1 MAAEKV
7 NTRQKMINMMYLV
20 FIAMLALNISKEV
33 LATIGVINEDLE
45 TSIQQISNDNII
57 KYATIDNLQ
66 SQPEYQVVYPFV
78 QSLKEK
84 SNSYVNYIKGL
95 KEDLLDSDKEGTD
108 YIREIKNKSNKEKPS
123 QTMTDYQ
130 VMDKS
135 GPLDELFF
143 ERSELLEAGKTYE
156 DNYINYRT
164 DLISIIDSIKLNDP
178 KYSSDEV
185 ALANLVS
192 VVSDL
197 DTRFEYPED
206 GKKLNSDGKELD
218 FMDYE
223 FKGFPL
229 VASLS
234 KMTKTQNNAR
244 YIENKLLSVIL
255 GEIAATTTGGG
266 VLQAYLKT
274 PKAQYFSG
282 EVFDGSIIMGQKS
295 TSFDFEEQ
303 DLKLIYPGSTTPRD
317 LVEDTDY
324 EIIEGQIVFKKR
336 LNTTGSYKLT
346 GSVTKK
352 DDRNV
357 TTIPINEEFSIIEKP
372 STATVEAIRMNILYE
387 KLNNPVNIVLP
398 GAVSL
403 QQGSGSKNVKL
414 NSNVDQKDKDEGA
427 NFYAIPDSDVKEV
440 LIQVTGLVN
449 GNRES
454 SVPKLFRVK
463 KAPDGKGSIFLSDN
477 ENYKGGGVSQF
488 NLLNGII
495 TGAKPDDFDYDFN
508 IEVSE
513 FIVTVAPNQS
523 VEIKGN
529 FLLGSLAAD
538 YIKRAPSGTAIEF
551 SSIKAI
557 AWEGV
562 NKSEAFDYDIEAFQ
576 VYKQ

>member
-274 PKAQYFSG
+274 PKEQYFSG

-538 YIKRAPSGTAIEF
+538 YIKRAPSGTAIQF
-551 SSIKAI
+551 TSIKAI

-562 NKSEAFDYDIEAFQ
+562 NKSEAFDYDIEDFQ

>member
-45 TSIQQISNDNII
+45 TSIQQLSNDNII

-66 SQPEYQVVYPFV
+66 TQPEYQVIYPYV

-84 SNSYVNYIKGL
+84 SNSYVNYITGL
-95 KEDLLDSDKEGTD
+95 KGELLDSDKEGTD
-108 YIREIKNKSNKEKPS
+108 YVREIKNKSNKEKPS

-143 ERSELLEAGKTYE
+143 ERSQLLEAGKTYE
-156 DNYINYRT
+156 DNYKNFRT
-164 DLISIIDSIKLNDP
+164 DLISIIDSIKVNDP

-303 DLKLIYPGSTTPRD
+303 DLKLIYPGSSTPRD

-324 EIIEGQIVFKKR
+324 EIIEGQIVFKKK

-387 KLNNPVNIVLP
+387 GLKNPVNVVLP
-398 GAVSL
+398 GAVQL
-403 QQGSGSKNVKL
+403 TQH
-414 NSNVDQKDKDEGA
+414 
-427 NFYAIPDSDVKEV
+427 
-440 LIQVTGLVN
+440 
-449 GNRES
+449 NRES
-454 SVPKLFRVK
+454 SNVTLSSTNIPGANFTAKPVSGVTEAFIQVRGLINGQPSISEPKPFRVK
-463 KAPDGKGSIFLSDN
+463 KAPDGIGAIENDRSYPSGST
-477 ENYKGGGVSQF
+477 VSLF
-488 NLLNGII
+488 NILNGQI
-495 TGAKPDDFDYDFN
+495 TGYKPADFDYEFN
-508 IEVSE
+508 
-513 FIVTVAPNQS
+513 
-523 VEIKGN
+523 VEITKFIISVGTNQALTIDGN
-529 FLLGSLAAD
+529 FIDGLAED
-538 YIKRAPSGTAIEF
+538 YVRQAPSGTPIIF
-551 SSIKAI
+551 SSIDAI
-557 AWEGV
+557 GWEGTD
-562 NKSEAFDYDIEAFQ
+562 KSEAFNYRVNDFTIR
-576 VYKQ
+576 KQ

>member
-45 TSIQQISNDNII
+45 TSIQQLSNDNII

-66 SQPEYQVVYPFV
+66 TQPEYQVIYPYV

-84 SNSYVNYIKGL
+84 SNSYVNYITGL
-95 KEDLLDSDKEGTD
+95 KGELLDSDKEGTD
-108 YIREIKNKSNKEKPS
+108 YVREIKNKSNKEKPS

-156 DNYINYRT
+156 DNYKNFRT
-164 DLISIIDSIKLNDP
+164 DLISIIDSIKVNDP

-303 DLKLIYPGSTTPRD
+303 DLKLIYPGSSTPRD

-324 EIIEGQIVFKKR
+324 EIIEGQIVFKKK

-346 GSVTKK
+346 GTVTKK

-387 KLNNPVNIVLP
+387 NLKNPVNIVLP
-398 GAVSL
+398 GAVQL
-403 QQGSGSKNVKL
+403 TQVNDA
-414 NSNVDQKDKDEGA
+414 NSNVTLTRTTTIPGA
-427 NFYAIPDSDVKEV
+427 NFTAKPKPGSKEAFV
-440 LIQVTGLVN
+440 RVRGLVN
-449 GNRES
+449 GQPTLSE
-454 SVPKLFRVK
+454 PKLFRVK
-463 KAPDGKGSIFLSDN
+463 SPPDGVGAIFGNKQYQNNDEIS
-477 ENYKGGGVSQF
+477 VR
-488 NLLNGII
+488 NLL
-495 TGAKPDDFDYDFN
+495 TGEVTGSRPEEFDYDFN
-508 IEVSE
+508 VEVTSFTIEVK
-513 FIVTVAPNQS
+513 PNQPQPINGKFI
-523 VEIKGN
+523 EG
-529 FLLGSLAAD
+529 LAAD
-538 YIKRAPSGTAIEF
+538 FVRSAPPGTSIIFNDIKGIM
-551 SSIKAI
+551 
-557 AWEGV
+557 WEGAD
-562 NKSEAFDYDIEAFQ
+562 KSTAGPYKVKTFTL
-576 VYKQ
+576 YKQ

>member
-197 DTRFEYPED
+197 DTRFEYPDD

-387 KLNNPVNIVLP
+387 GLKNPVNVVLP
-398 GAVSL
+398 GAVQL
-403 QQGSGSKNVKL
+403 TQH
-414 NSNVDQKDKDEGA
+414 
-427 NFYAIPDSDVKEV
+427 
-440 LIQVTGLVN
+440 
-449 GNRES
+449 NRES
-454 SVPKLFRVK
+454 SNVTLSPTNIAGANFTAKPVSGVTEAFIQVRGLINGQSSISEPKPFRVK
-463 KAPDGKGSIFLSDN
+463 KAPDGIGAIENDKSYPSGST
-477 ENYKGGGVSQF
+477 VSQF
-488 NLLNGII
+488 NILNGQV
-495 TGAKPDDFDYDFN
+495 TGYKPADFDYEFN
-508 IEVSE
+508 
-513 FIVTVAPNQS
+513 
-523 VEIKGN
+523 VEITKFIISVGTNQALTIDGN
-529 FLLGSLAAD
+529 FIEGLAED
-538 YIKRAPSGTAIEF
+538 YVRQAPSGTPIIF
-551 SSIKAI
+551 SSIDAI
-557 AWEGV
+557 GWEGTD
-562 NKSEAFDYDIEAFQ
+562 KSEAFDYKVNDFTIR
-576 VYKQ
+576 KQ